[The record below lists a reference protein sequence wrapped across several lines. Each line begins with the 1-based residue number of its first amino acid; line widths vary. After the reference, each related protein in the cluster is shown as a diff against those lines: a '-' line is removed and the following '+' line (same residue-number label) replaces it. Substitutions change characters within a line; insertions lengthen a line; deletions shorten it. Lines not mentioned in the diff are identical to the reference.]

1 MGTLDRSKDF
11 GIIVP
16 AGAIAVQGDKRFRLS
31 DDREVDD
38 NGDVIEDEVVH
49 IAPEESMIV
58 EELDY
63 SSATKADIMKAL
75 DAQGIPYSPQET
87 KPGLWN
93 RLKADNLA

>member
-38 NGDVIEDEVVH
+38 NGDV
-49 IAPEESMIV
+49 

-93 RLKADNLA
+93 RLKADDLA